1 MNSLLSKLKVGVI
14 VSTAAISC
22 ASPLAYA
29 VQDLLETTSAQTE
42 LAASHLLLDV
52 AKAGSRLVAVG
63 GRGHI
68 IYSDD
73 SGVSWVQAQVPVS
86 TLLTAVSFVDAQN
99 GWAVGHSG
107 VILHSQDGGET
118 WAKQFDGDS
127 ANKMIIT
134 QSENALAELERAVE
148 QASEDDLEELEYK
161 LEEAEYAVED
171 AKADA
176 QVGASKPLLDVLFS
190 SREEG
195 FAVGAYGF
203 LFKTNDGGKTW
214 ENYGDRIDNLDRFHL
229 NAITKIKGGALF
241 IVGEGGTMYRS
252 TDDGESWDTLDSP
265 YEGSFFGVSG
275 TYDREVVLAFG
286 LRGNMFRSEDNGDSW
301 ERVETNTEGTLM
313 SASTDGRKKIS
324 VVGNSGVVI
333 MSSDGGRS
341 FSETIREN
349 RLGNSSAVYIDSERL
364 VMVGENGVNLIA
376 PNGLNL

>member
-14 VSTAAISC
+14 ASTAAISC

-29 VQDLLETTSAQTE
+29 VQDVLETTSAQTE